1 MQELSTVA
9 DASSA
14 GDALA
19 MAAAAA
25 GRQGKIN
32 IPAHGSDPSHISA
45 PPFPGQG
52 QPLPWQTQAQ
62 PLSAMTAQT
71 ANDPTSSTTSVPQGC
86 GSGSGSVS
94 FEGSGG
100 MAAGMRPHG
109 GPGTGPQGSTLPVVP
124 SPILKPSSMGSLRSM
139 SQTSM
144 STNTSQNS
152 PGLGA
157 SLHVPVSASG
167 HNKIRFV
174 IGDEG
179 MGGSSGETSGGR
191 PTPSH
196 VGVSPPPTPTVQFY
210 GSGTSSS
217 STAPASSS
225 PTARS
230 DTAPMIQPY
239 LHYVAGKPR
248 RTISRV
254 PSRAS
259 VTSTSPS
266 SSVTLE
272 TLGATVANEGEGDAI
287 MEVHRTL
294 QMRAAAAPQA
304 VISKSPIVAQQMM
317 AGGLPAA
324 ASQLLQPGSP
334 PLGSPEKNMLPPP
347 PRFPP
352 GAAGQLYPQTQAI
365 SHIAYQ
371 QQQQLQHHQFLQ
383 HMSYAAQIGL
393 APPSIQA
400 LSVLPGQSQQS
411 QPQPQIQP
419 LVSSSDHASALGTS
433 EDPPVAVASS
443 TSSRKSGG
451 KPKRLPPLP
460 SVASEDIV
468 KAAATAGIINPN
480 LVNGPPTTSSGRS
493 VESADKRAKRLARN
507 RESARKSRRMKKEL
521 LQTLSAKVNMLHD
534 DMEEERRQCMEV
546 MEGTLSKSRQ
556 TMIENLLSSADIDR
570 MMGDEEQEQ
579 ALRERVAFIV
589 KNAGPNCTTRV
600 AVANFQYDNLEA
612 QLLPR
617 YRRFILWLS
626 SRHPKFYS
634 TGKDQ
639 RSKVRRRFAVPFVC
653 AIRLPGM
660 LGKLRKTLYL
670 HLILHRSIPLRTA
683 LPMFR
688 WRRLERQRVE

>member
-1 MQELSTVA
+1 
-9 DASSA
+9 
-14 GDALA
+14 
-19 MAAAAA
+19 
-25 GRQGKIN
+25 
-32 IPAHGSDPSHISA
+32 
-45 PPFPGQG
+45 
-52 QPLPWQTQAQ
+52 
-62 PLSAMTAQT
+62 
-71 ANDPTSSTTSVPQGC
+71 
-86 GSGSGSVS
+86 
-94 FEGSGG
+94 
-100 MAAGMRPHG
+100 
-109 GPGTGPQGSTLPVVP
+109 
-124 SPILKPSSMGSLRSM
+124 
-139 SQTSM
+139 
-144 STNTSQNS
+144 
-152 PGLGA
+152 
-157 SLHVPVSASG
+157 
-167 HNKIRFV
+167 
-174 IGDEG
+174 
-179 MGGSSGETSGGR
+179 
-191 PTPSH
+191 
-196 VGVSPPPTPTVQFY
+196 
-210 GSGTSSS
+210 
-217 STAPASSS
+217 
-225 PTARS
+225 
-230 DTAPMIQPY
+230 
-239 LHYVAGKPR
+239 
-248 RTISRV
+248 
-254 PSRAS
+254 
-259 VTSTSPS
+259 
-266 SSVTLE
+266 
-272 TLGATVANEGEGDAI
+272 
-287 MEVHRTL
+287 
-294 QMRAAAAPQA
+294 
-304 VISKSPIVAQQMM
+304 
-317 AGGLPAA
+317 
-324 ASQLLQPGSP
+324 
-334 PLGSPEKNMLPPP
+334 MLPPP

-639 RSKVRRRFAVPFVC
+639 RSKMASAGKATGRMSSKQVGEECFTNQKQKLKKEGTIRTIPQSLADDAGQMWPLFCYDMSISVDQEDKIAQLCKTCYDSDSLPSDRNETATANSVSRSLKHGVLYHGHASAHRHQTALLEVLTQEQSARFLRWFEANKDRCEHILGSETRRKEGSKFDTGNIC
-653 AIRLPGM
+653 ADMKEASLDV
-660 LGKLRKTLYL
+660 LCQQLKDALKLRGTQDD
-670 HLILHRSIPLRTA
+670 PLDPSR
-683 LPMFR
+683 
-688 WRRLERQRVE
+688 